1 MSKKVLDNGNTL
13 ITDEKTSKEIA
24 NNLDNDFKENN
35 SNIFKSNCSGTPEEV
50 AQKTINDHES
60 TSKIKRDGLE
70 NDNKLDELGQLEK
83 VNIKDMSN
91 RLCETRKDSLPK
103 I

>member
-1 MSKKVLDNGNTL
+1 MGKKVLDNGNTL

-24 NNLDNDFKENN
+24 NRLDNEFKGNT
-35 SNIFKSNCSGTPEEV
+35 SNICESNCSGNPEEV
-50 AQKTINDHES
+50 AQKTINEHETNS
-60 TSKIKRDGLE
+60 RIKMNGLE
-70 NDNKLDELGQLEK
+70 NDNKLDELKELEK

-91 RLCETRKDSLPK
+91 RLCETRKNSLPK